1 MSTNTHHF
9 LNKKVIFF
17 QTFHIKY
24 QICLQGENQMNQEK
38 RTNQRPHNLIMENRK
53 TLSISGVTE
62 VESFDDQTVILYT
75 DLGQLTIRG
84 NELHLDRLSTDA
96 GDVGVTGNIYG
107 LMYTNDTGKG
117 DYFSRIFK

>member
-1 MSTNTHHF
+1 
-9 LNKKVIFF
+9 
-17 QTFHIKY
+17 
-24 QICLQGENQMNQEK
+24 MNQEK

-96 GDVGVTGNIYG
+96 GDVGVTVNIYG

-117 DYFSRIFK
+117 GFFSRIFK